1 MAAGNVINQRPTSG
15 TSIAAGSSVNLVVSS
30 GPPPVS
36 GSDDVNLVNLT
47 VPAQVTA
54 WVGRSSEVDIH
65 AYATTTALETLA
77 TVTLTADPSAG
88 VSVSIDHASDT
99 EEIKAS
105 EDHPASFEFEAK
117 IVCTKRGT
125 WPINWTARISSAQN
139 SDPANDVRTGMTMVV
154 CGNSSSSR
162 HDD

>member
-1 MAAGNVINQRPTSG
+1 M
-15 TSIAAGSSVNLVVSS
+15 
-30 GPPPVS
+30 
-36 GSDDVNLVNLT
+36 
-47 VPAQVTA
+47 
-54 WVGRSSEVDIH
+54 
-65 AYATTTALETLA
+65 
-77 TVTLTADPSAG
+77 TADPSAG

>member
-54 WVGRSSEVDIH
+54 RS
-65 AYATTTALETLA
+65 
-77 TVTLTADPSAG
+77 ADHRR
-88 VSVSIDHASDT
+88 SIFTPMLPQQLLRRWQLSL
-99 EEIKAS
+99 
-105 EDHPASFEFEAK
+105 
-117 IVCTKRGT
+117 
-125 WPINWTARISSAQN
+125 
-139 SDPANDVRTGMTMVV
+139 
-154 CGNSSSSR
+154 
-162 HDD
+162 